1 MSKKAESFSGKSEC
15 LPRKAQARV
24 AFELK
29 EEGFRLTDIFLV
41 VGIPE
46 ATYHYHVKN
55 FEREDPDTELK
66 ELITHL
72 FKKFHERYGYK
83 RITGEL
89 KKLGY
94 CINHKKVY
102 RLMREL
108 GLKCVKFMRK
118 SRKYNSYKGNVG
130 KIAKNRLSRRFS
142 TPTPLQKLVTDTT
155 EFKCL
160 GEEKLYLNPIL
171 DLYNGEII
179 SFGIKKRPTLD
190 LVMEPLNE
198 TIEKI
203 KNLSTHRT
211 TIHSDQG
218 WHFQHNKWVKTLKKN
233 KVFQSMSRKATC
245 ADNASM
251 ENFFGI
257 LKQEMYYGEKLVSY
271 EELKRRIEEYIYWY
285 NHERSKEKLAGLS
298 PVEYRTQSSQLA
310 A

>member
-1 MSKKAESFSGKSEC
+1 M
-15 LPRKAQARV
+15 

-29 EEGFRLTDIFLV
+29 EEGFRLKDIFPI

-55 FEREDPDTELK
+55 FRREDSDTVLK
-66 ELITHL
+66 EIITDL

-94 CINHKKVY
+94 VINHKKVY
-102 RLMREL
+102 RIMREL

-130 KIAKNRLSRRFS
+130 KVAKNRLSRRFNTS
-142 TPTPLQKLVTDTT
+142 IPLQKLVTDIT

-179 SFGIKKRPTLD
+179 TYDIKKRPTLN
-190 LVMEPLNE
+190 LVMTPLKE
-198 TIEKI
+198 LIEILKSRAI
-203 KNLSTHRT
+203 YRT

-218 WHFQHNKWVKTLKKN
+218 WHYQHNQWVRTLKEN
-233 KVFQSMSRKATC
+233 KIFQSMSRKATC
-245 ADNASM
+245 ADNAPM

-257 LKQEMYYGEKLVSY
+257 LKQEMYYGEKLVRY
-271 EELKRRIEEYIYWY
+271 EELKSRIEEYIYWY
-285 NHERSKEKLAGLS
+285 NHERIKEKLAGLS
-298 PVEYRTQSSQLA
+298 PVEYRTQSSQSA

>member
-1 MSKKAESFSGKSEC
+1 M
-15 LPRKAQARV
+15 

-29 EEGFRLTDIFLV
+29 EEGFRLKDIFLV

-55 FEREDPDTELK
+55 FGKEDPDTELK
-66 ELITHL
+66 ERITHL
-72 FKKFHERYGYK
+72 FQEFHERYGYK
-83 RITGEL
+83 RITDEL
-89 KKLGY
+89 QKLGY

-118 SRKYNSYKGNVG
+118 SRKYNSYKGSVG
-130 KIAKNRLSRRFS
+130 KIAKNRLARRFN
-142 TPTPLQKLVTDTT
+142 TPIPLQKLVTDIT

-171 DLYNGEII
+171 DLYNGEILA
-179 SFGIKKRPTLD
+179 FGIKKRPTLD
-190 LVMEPLNE
+190 LVMEPLEE
-198 TIEKI
+198 TIEII
-203 KNLSTHRT
+203 KNHATYRT

-218 WHFQHNKWVKTLKKN
+218 WHYQHNRWVKTLKKN

-285 NHERSKEKLAGLS
+285 NHVRSKVKLTGLS
-298 PVEYRTQSSQLA
+298 PVEYRTQSSQSA

>member
-1 MSKKAESFSGKSEC
+1 M
-15 LPRKAQARV
+15 

-29 EEGFRLTDIFLV
+29 EEGFRLKDVLQV

-46 ATYHYHVKN
+46 ATYHYQVKN
-55 FEREDPDTELK
+55 FGREDPDVEFK
-66 ELITHL
+66 KIITDL

-83 RITGEL
+83 RITKEL
-89 KKLGY
+89 NKLGY
-94 CINHKKVY
+94 SINHKKVY
-102 RLMREL
+102 RIMREL

-130 KIAKNRLSRRFS
+130 KVAKNRLSRRFS
-142 TPTPLQKLVTDTT
+142 TPIPLQKLVTDIT

-171 DLYNGEII
+171 DLYNGEVIA
-179 SFGIKKRPTLD
+179 FEIKKRPTLD
-190 LVMEPLNE
+190 LVMKPLKE

-203 KNLSTHRT
+203 KNRATYRT

-218 WHFQHNKWVKTLKKN
+218 WHYQHNQWVRALKEN

-257 LKQEMYYGEKLVSY
+257 LKQEMYYGEELVNYEKLKS
-271 EELKRRIEEYIYWY
+271 RIEEYISWY

-298 PVEYRTQSSQLA
+298 PVEYRTKSSQSA

>member
-1 MSKKAESFSGKSEC
+1 
-15 LPRKAQARV
+15 L

-29 EEGFRLTDIFLV
+29 EEGFRLKDIFLV

-55 FEREDPDTELK
+55 FGKEDPDTEIK
-66 ELITHL
+66 DLIIYL
-72 FKKFHERYGYK
+72 FKGFHERYGYK
-83 RITGEL
+83 RITDEL
-89 KKLGY
+89 QKLKY

-130 KIAKNRLSRRFS
+130 KIAKNRLARRFN
-142 TPTPLQKLVTDTT
+142 TFIPLQKLVTDIT

-171 DLYNGEII
+171 DLYNGEILA
-179 SFGIKKRPTLD
+179 FGIKKRPTLD
-190 LVMEPLNE
+190 LVMEPLEE
-198 TIEKI
+198 TMEII
-203 KNLSTHRT
+203 KNHATYRT

-218 WHFQHNKWVKTLKKN
+218 WHYQHKKWVKTLKEN

-257 LKQEMYYGEKLVSY
+257 LKQEMYYGEKLVDY

-285 NHERSKEKLAGLS
+285 NHIRSKVKLTGLS
-298 PVEYRTQSSQLA
+298 PVEYRTQSSQSA